1 MGVVLRRV
9 EPASQALGQRESMAG
24 QNYDEHSHAGVGLL
38 LGEVAGQA
46 QVGDAHVAV
55 FIQED
60 VGWLWRSSD
69 SGRPTINAA
78 RLGHEE
84 GRSPAHLEVPV
95 DHKAAVHVLQAQD
108 DLGRVEAHV
117 GLGED
122 AVLGQVVVEVPA
134 CRGSPPW
141 GSAPGATPRA
151 GPSSNP
157 ATTHHS

>member
-1 MGVVLRRV
+1 MGVVPGQV
-9 EPASQALGQRESMAG
+9 EPASQALGQRAWRA
-24 QNYDEHSHAGVGLL
+24 EHSHADVGLL

-60 VGWLWRSSD
+60 VGWLWGSSD
-69 SGRPTINAA
+69 SGRPTNDA

-84 GRSPAHLEVPV
+84 GRSPTHLEVPV

-151 GPSSNP
+151 GPSPNP
-157 ATTHHS
+157 ATTHRS